1 MRRSV
6 WAAVFVAAAAALLVL
21 HALRF
26 RTIFQGNCPD
36 DAYIAFRYAD
46 HLARGQGI
54 VFNPG
59 ERVEGYSDF
68 LWVVLLAFF
77 ARGGRDLVL
86 PAQMLGLAAAV
97 ASVGLVAVALRSVFA
112 VTQPV
117 VLGSAC
123 LLIAGS
129 GYVAAWAVGGL
140 ETALFGLLLLAAWMR
155 WAVEIES
162 PRFRWPLAAL
172 LFALVAMVRAEGV
185 LIALGM
191 ALFHCI
197 WAWRTRRFVLRA
209 ELVFPVLLL
218 ILIGVYEAWRLH
230 YYGPHL
236 FANSVRAKVGFG
248 AAPWERG
255 VPYVATRFLLP
266 YVPLLLAVAARGLWR
281 RAATAAGLVLLLGD
295 LLFVAAVGGDW
306 SRGRFFA
313 PLLPLGIVLA
323 VGAAHEFAPRFLRSR
338 GARIAAGMA
347 AAAYI
352 GVCFH
357 ITSTLREA
365 SDWRLWTAG
374 DAERIAIGKWLR
386 ANVPADTRIGVLAA
400 GQIPYYSGLRTH
412 DMLGLND
419 PRIAALHVPGLGRGA
434 PGHEKFDPAYT
445 LGEVRPDIII
455 GDDRLLHFRRHPLW
469 ARDYQRLE
477 YFWKLHEVVVRRDF
491 LSRLQPPQ

>member
-1 MRRSV
+1 MRRTA
-6 WAAVFVAAAAALLVL
+6 WAAAGVAAAAALLVL

-26 RTIFQGNCPD
+26 RGIFHGNCPD

-59 ERVEGYSDF
+59 EHVEGYSDF
-68 LWVVLLAFF
+68 LWVLLLAVF
-77 ARGGRDLVL
+77 AHRDLVL
-86 PAQMLGLAAAV
+86 PAQILGLAAAV
-97 ASVGLVAVALRSVFA
+97 ASVGLAAYALRRLFA
-112 VTQPV
+112 VTQPA
-117 VLGSAC
+117 VLGGAC

-162 PRFRWPLAAL
+162 ARPRWPLAAL
-172 LFALVAMVRAEGV
+172 LFALVALVRAEGV

-191 ALFHCI
+191 ALFHAV
-197 WAWRTRRFVLRA
+197 WAWRTRRSALGSG
-209 ELVFPVLLL
+209 LVFPALLL
-218 ILIGVYEAWRLH
+218 ALIAIYEVWRVH
-230 YYGPHL
+230 TYGPHL
-236 FANSVRAKVGFG
+236 FSNSVRAKVGFG
-248 AAPWERG
+248 VAPWERG
-255 VPYVATRFLLP
+255 LPYVATRFLLP
-266 YVPLLLAVAARGLWR
+266 YAPLLVAVAARGLWR
-281 RAATAAGLVLLLGD
+281 RAATAAGLLLLLGD
-295 LLFVAAVGGDW
+295 LVLVAAVGGDW

-313 PLLPLGIVLA
+313 PLLPLGVVLA
-323 VGAAHEFAPRFLRSR
+323 TGAVCELGTRFIGSPR
-338 GARIAAGMA
+338 ARIAAGLA

-357 ITSTLREA
+357 ITSTRREA

-386 ANVPADTRIGVLAA
+386 ANVPADTRLGVLAA
-400 GQIPYYSGLRTH
+400 GQIPYYSRLYTH

-419 PRIAALHVPGLGRGA
+419 PHIAAKHVADLGRGA
-434 PGHEKFDPAYT
+434 PGHEKFDPDYT
-445 LGEVRPDIII
+445 LGEVRPDIIV

-477 YFWKLHEVVVRRDF
+477 YFWNLHEVVVRTDF
-491 LSRLQPPQ
+491 LPRLHPPQ